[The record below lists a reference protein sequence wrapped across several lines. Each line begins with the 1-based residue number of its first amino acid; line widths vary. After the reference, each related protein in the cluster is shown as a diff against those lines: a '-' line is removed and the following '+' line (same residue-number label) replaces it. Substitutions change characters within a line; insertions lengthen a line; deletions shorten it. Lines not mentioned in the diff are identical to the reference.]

1 MSKAFKKYVL
11 KPLKSGEYTPLENEP
26 FRSFEEARKNKR
38 RAPSVPR
45 KHTKSSFDEARKRKR
60 RAPPPPGVRQS
71 GSGRIRKRKCKRK
84 KRNCKKRKSRKS
96 KKVIKTK
103 SWIPI
108 L

>member
-11 KPLKSGEYTPLENEP
+11 KPLKKSGEYVPMVNES
-26 FRSFEEARKNKR
+26 FRSFDEARKNKR

-45 KHTKSSFDEARKRKR
+45 QHTLSSFEEARKRKR
-60 RAPPPPGVRQS
+60 RAPPPPGVHQS
-71 GSGRIRKRKCKRK
+71 GGGRVGKRRKRKITK
-84 KRNCKKRKSRKS
+84 KRRKSRK
-96 KKVIKTK
+96 KKKRNLIK